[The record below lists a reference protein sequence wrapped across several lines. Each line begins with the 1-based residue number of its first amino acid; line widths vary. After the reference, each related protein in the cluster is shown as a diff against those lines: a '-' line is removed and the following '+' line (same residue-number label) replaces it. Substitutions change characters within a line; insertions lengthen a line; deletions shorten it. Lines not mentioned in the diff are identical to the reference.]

1 MSAFRGLI
9 SSLSAPIKVFSI
21 SESASFHTA
30 SVFYAARK
38 GTRARKEAKKT
49 RVEIKKVAWTPDSK
63 KKKDIHI
70 SRKVDEFNLG
80 FSEDDIY
87 MQKDYKLRIF
97 QFQEALASIRE
108 THHPT
113 MYNLPNAY
121 VGATVEI
128 STITH
133 QKKVKYI
140 DPWTQIVELEHTF
153 DHGEDRSIIAFCK
166 EHEIATQLQD
176 MGVALV
182 GDVNTIKG
190 IERGLVTLPSFEY
203 VVCNPKI
210 LADLMHIR
218 GLLKKKIPALKNKT
232 LGVDL
237 VEITKRIQTGIKYSM
252 KKDPK
257 EQDFGY
263 SDFIIGRLNMSAEQL
278 EDNLKRVLQDII
290 SMKPNSKPHDEDFIT
305 RILLWSDPSPERF
318 KINTES
324 LIEKPKAKVLDDDSD
339 GEEEEVKVA
348 AKAEVA

>member
-1 MSAFRGLI
+1 MFAFRGLI
-9 SSLSAPIKVFSI
+9 SSLSASINVFSI

-63 KKKDIHI
+63 KKKDIHV
-70 SRKVDEFNLG
+70 SRKVDESNLEYP
-80 FSEDDIY
+80 EDDVF

-97 QFQEALASIRE
+97 QFQEALAGIRE

-113 MYNLPNAY
+113 MYNLPNAF

-128 STITH
+128 STTTH

-140 DPWTQIVELEHTF
+140 DPWTHIVEVENTF

-166 EHEIATQLQD
+166 EHEIAAQLQD

-182 GDVNTIKG
+182 GDVSTIKG
-190 IERGLVTLPSFEY
+190 IERGLVTLPTFEY
-203 VVCNPKI
+203 VICNPKI

-218 GLLKKKIPALKNKT
+218 GLLKKKIPALKNNT

-237 VEITKRIQTGIKYSM
+237 VGITKRLQSGIKYSM
-252 KKDPK
+252 KKDTK
-257 EQDFGY
+257 DQDFGY
-263 SDFIIGRLNMSAEQL
+263 ADFIIGRLNMSTEQL
-278 EDNLKRVLQDII
+278 ENNLKRVLQDIN

-305 RILLWSDPSPERF
+305 RILLWSDPSPE
-318 KINTES
+318 KMKLDMDN
-324 LIEKPKAKVLDDDSD
+324 LIEKPKAKVVDDESD
-339 GEEEEVKVA
+339 GEEEEQVA
-348 AKAEVA
+348 AKAEGA